1 MRPSMSFDLK
11 ARETRSI
18 SALGGHE
25 ARWWQRTQMQC
36 GCGGDNDLSL
46 SSRALK
52 ISDSHVMTR
61 DLSHVFQSV
70 EERDEN
76 KRLKL
81 IPSSLS

>member
-18 SALGGHE
+18 STLGGHE
-25 ARWWQRTQMQC
+25 VHWRQRTQVQG
-36 GCGGDNDLSL
+36 GCGGNNDLSL

-52 ISDSHVMTR
+52 ISDNHVMTR

-70 EERDEN
+70 EDRDKN

>member
-18 SALGGHE
+18 STLEEHE
-25 ARWWQRTQMQC
+25 VHLWQRTQMK
-36 GCGGDNDLSL
+36 GGRGGNNDLSL

-52 ISDSHVMTR
+52 ISDNHVMTR
-61 DLSHVFQSV
+61 DLSQVFQSV

>member
-1 MRPSMSFDLK
+1 
-11 ARETRSI
+11 
-18 SALGGHE
+18 
-25 ARWWQRTQMQC
+25 MQG

>member
-18 SALGGHE
+18 STLEGHE
-25 ARWWQRTQMQC
+25 VHLWQRTQMKS
-36 GCGGDNDLSL
+36 GRGGNNDLSL

-52 ISDSHVMTR
+52 ISDNHVMTR